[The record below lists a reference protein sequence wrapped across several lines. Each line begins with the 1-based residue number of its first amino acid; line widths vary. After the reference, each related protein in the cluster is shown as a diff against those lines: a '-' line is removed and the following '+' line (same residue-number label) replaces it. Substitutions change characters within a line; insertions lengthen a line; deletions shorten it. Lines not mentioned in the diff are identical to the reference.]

1 MLEFPRWKYWLV
13 AVVLLLATVVALP
26 DVFGEDAALQMVRK
40 DRAAVGVDAGREV
53 IRLLADRDVAV

>member
-26 DVFGEDAALQMVRK
+26 NVFGEDAALQMPHDQQRVN
-40 DRAAVGVDAGREV
+40 G
-53 IRLLADRDVAV
+53 LC